1 MKKIKII
8 AACIAVIFAVI
19 IAMIFFYF
27 DGQKAVSTKSKEIVV
42 EVSGSASNVLDQF
55 DFKANVYVLNQNM
68 DLKTI
73 LKIIEGDNDYI
84 STDKVTILEGYTIP
98 ECAKQVAKVANIE
111 VDTTNLNDDQIL
123 ELKTNKDLETWTN

>member
-42 EVSGSASNVLDQF
+42 EVSGSASNVLDQL
-55 DFKANVYVLNQNM
+55 DKAGLIRN
-68 DLKTI
+68 KT
-73 LKIIEGDNDYI
+73 
-84 STDKVTILEGYTIP
+84 
-98 ECAKQVAKVANIE
+98 VANLYIKLYI
-111 VDTTNLNDDQIL
+111 NLYNLHINQLKAQVCLFYFSSL
-123 ELKTNKDLETWTN
+123 ESLLSFSNVVSAFTP